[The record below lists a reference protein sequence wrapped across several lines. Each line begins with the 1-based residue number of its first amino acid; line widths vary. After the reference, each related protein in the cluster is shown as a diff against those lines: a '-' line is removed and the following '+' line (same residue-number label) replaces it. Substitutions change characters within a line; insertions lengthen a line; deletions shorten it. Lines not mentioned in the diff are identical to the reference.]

1 MLFFADD
8 TLLLCLLRCGMLCTL
23 IKYIYLTLSFVSLMQ
38 IYSAE
43 IIRLQLIIDTT
54 THNNNR
60 KRHIMLKLF
69 SSSNNEDEPID
80 TFDDNNNDDSFRT
93 CDDDDDQQAVAAAA
107 APVIGNKNTNRRLTD
122 QTEDTSRVGNL
133 SKSVT
138 FASHGIIDEGSSITP
153 PDDDDNYHIDD
164 NYLSRFSDE
173 KEEKNNL
180 LDESDRSIEEK
191 DGDNELPLDSFSS
204 KFDYVCLCFLFG

>member
-1 MLFFADD
+1 
-8 TLLLCLLRCGMLCTL
+8 
-23 IKYIYLTLSFVSLMQ
+23 
-38 IYSAE
+38 
-43 IIRLQLIIDTT
+43 
-54 THNNNR
+54 
-60 KRHIMLKLF
+60 MLKLF
-69 SSSNNEDEPID
+69 SSKEEDDPIID

-93 CDDDDDQQAVAAAA
+93 CDDDNEQTAAAA
-107 APVIGNKNTNRRLTD
+107 AAAADTPVIGNKNNNNRRLTD

-153 PDDDDNYHIDD
+153 PDDDYIDD

-204 KFDYVCLCFLFG
+204 EFQLCVCLCFVFGYG

>member
-1 MLFFADD
+1 
-8 TLLLCLLRCGMLCTL
+8 
-23 IKYIYLTLSFVSLMQ
+23 
-38 IYSAE
+38 
-43 IIRLQLIIDTT
+43 
-54 THNNNR
+54 
-60 KRHIMLKLF
+60 MLKLF
-69 SSSNNEDEPID
+69 SSKEEEEEPID

-93 CDDDDDQQAVAAAA
+93 CDDEQQQADKTQIEQ
-107 APVIGNKNTNRRLTD
+107 APTSSSNRRLTD

-153 PDDDDNYHIDD
+153 PDDDYIDD

-204 KFDYVCLCFLFG
+204 EFNLCVVFCIRALCALR

>member
-1 MLFFADD
+1 
-8 TLLLCLLRCGMLCTL
+8 
-23 IKYIYLTLSFVSLMQ
+23 
-38 IYSAE
+38 
-43 IIRLQLIIDTT
+43 
-54 THNNNR
+54 
-60 KRHIMLKLF
+60 MLKLF
-69 SSSNNEDEPID
+69 SSREDEDPID

-93 CDDDDDQQAVAAAA
+93 CDDNNEQAAAA
-107 APVIGNKNTNRRLTD
+107 ADTPVIGNIGNTNKDRRLTD

-153 PDDDDNYHIDD
+153 PDDDYIDD
-164 NYLSRFSDE
+164 NFNLSRFSEE
-173 KEEKNNL
+173 KEEKKNL

-204 KFDYVCLCFLFG
+204 EFNCVFV

>member
-1 MLFFADD
+1 
-8 TLLLCLLRCGMLCTL
+8 
-23 IKYIYLTLSFVSLMQ
+23 
-38 IYSAE
+38 
-43 IIRLQLIIDTT
+43 
-54 THNNNR
+54 
-60 KRHIMLKLF
+60 MLKLF
-69 SSSNNEDEPID
+69 SSKEEDEPID

-93 CDDDDDQQAVAAAA
+93 CDDAAAA
-107 APVIGNKNTNRRLTD
+107 LAADTPIIGNKNKDHRRLTD

-153 PDDDDNYHIDD
+153 PDDDHDDYIDD

-204 KFDYVCLCFLFG
+204 EFNCVFV

>member
-1 MLFFADD
+1 
-8 TLLLCLLRCGMLCTL
+8 
-23 IKYIYLTLSFVSLMQ
+23 
-38 IYSAE
+38 
-43 IIRLQLIIDTT
+43 
-54 THNNNR
+54 
-60 KRHIMLKLF
+60 MLKLF
-69 SSSNNEDEPID
+69 SSKEEDDPID
-80 TFDDNNNDDSFRT
+80 TFDENNNDDSFRT
-93 CDDDDDQQAVAAAA
+93 CDDDNEQTAAAA
-107 APVIGNKNTNRRLTD
+107 DTPIIGNKNRRLTD

-133 SKSVT
+133 SKSVA

-153 PDDDDNYHIDD
+153 PDDDYIDD

-204 KFDYVCLCFLFG
+204 KFNCACVCLCFVFGQCVLWLGLIYGWVSLLYCIKCSPYSPVFPFL

>member
-1 MLFFADD
+1 
-8 TLLLCLLRCGMLCTL
+8 
-23 IKYIYLTLSFVSLMQ
+23 
-38 IYSAE
+38 
-43 IIRLQLIIDTT
+43 
-54 THNNNR
+54 
-60 KRHIMLKLF
+60 MLKLF
-69 SSSNNEDEPID
+69 SSKEEDDDPID

-93 CDDDDDQQAVAAAA
+93 CDDDNEHT
-107 APVIGNKNTNRRLTD
+107 PVIGNKNKENRRLTD

-153 PDDDDNYHIDD
+153 PDDDYIDD
-164 NYLSRFSDE
+164 NFNLSRFSDE

-204 KFDYVCLCFLFG
+204 EFNCVFV

>member
-1 MLFFADD
+1 
-8 TLLLCLLRCGMLCTL
+8 
-23 IKYIYLTLSFVSLMQ
+23 
-38 IYSAE
+38 
-43 IIRLQLIIDTT
+43 
-54 THNNNR
+54 
-60 KRHIMLKLF
+60 MLKLF
-69 SSSNNEDEPID
+69 SSKEEDDPID
-80 TFDDNNNDDSFRT
+80 AFDDNNNDDSFRT
-93 CDDDDDQQAVAAAA
+93 CDDDNEQTAAAA
-107 APVIGNKNTNRRLTD
+107 AADTPIIGNTNKVNSNRRLTD

-204 KFDYVCLCFLFG
+204 KFNFVFVCLCVVKCVHVWVMCVFG